1 MEDLDTLKARVK
13 QLNARA
19 TTLKM
24 NLHDLSEEL
33 PLGWETIPDIADQ
46 AHAAY
51 RELAEARAAL
61 ESFGVARP
69 GQEAP
74 A

>member
-1 MEDLDTLKARVK
+1 MDDLETLKARVK

-33 PLGWETIPDIADQ
+33 PSGWENIPDLAAQ
-46 AHAAY
+46 AFDAY
-51 RELAEARAAL
+51 RSLAEARALLAQA
-61 ESFGVARP
+61 G
-69 GQEAP
+69 G
-74 A
+74 

>member
-1 MEDLDTLKARVK
+1 MDDLETLKARVK

-33 PLGWETIPDIADQ
+33 PTGWENIPDLAAQ
-46 AHAAY
+46 AFDAY
-51 RELAEARAAL
+51 RSLAEARL
-61 ESFGVARP
+61 ELTQAG
-69 GQEAP
+69 G
-74 A
+74 

>member
-1 MEDLDTLKARVK
+1 MDDLETLKARVK

-33 PLGWETIPDIADQ
+33 PTGWENIPDLAAQ
-46 AHAAY
+46 AFDAY
-51 RELAEARAAL
+51 RSLAEARLAL
-61 ESFGVARP
+61 TQAG
-69 GQEAP
+69 G
-74 A
+74 

>member
-33 PLGWETIPDIADQ
+33 PTGWENIPDLAAQ
-46 AHAAY
+46 AFDAY
-51 RELAEARAAL
+51 RSLAEARALLTQA
-61 ESFGVARP
+61 G
-69 GQEAP
+69 G
-74 A
+74 

>member
-33 PLGWETIPDIADQ
+33 PTGWENIPDLAAQ
-46 AHAAY
+46 AFDAY
-51 RELAEARAAL
+51 RSLAEARALLAQA
-61 ESFGVARP
+61 G
-69 GQEAP
+69 G
-74 A
+74 

>member
-33 PLGWETIPDIADQ
+33 PLGWETIPDVAAQ

-51 RELAEARAAL
+51 RELAEA
-61 ESFGVARP
+61 
-69 GQEAP
+69 
-74 A
+74 

>member
-1 MEDLDTLKARVK
+1 MDDLETLKARVK

-33 PLGWETIPDIADQ
+33 PNGWENIPDLAAQ
-46 AHAAY
+46 AFDAY
-51 RELAEARAAL
+51 RSLAEARRAL
-61 ESFGVARP
+61 TQAG
-69 GQEAP
+69 G
-74 A
+74 

>member
-33 PLGWETIPDIADQ
+33 PTGWENIPDLAAQ
-46 AHAAY
+46 AFDAY
-51 RELAEARAAL
+51 RSLAEARRAL
-61 ESFGVARP
+61 TQAG
-69 GQEAP
+69 G
-74 A
+74 

>member
-1 MEDLDTLKARVK
+1 MQDLDTLKARVK

-33 PLGWETIPDIADQ
+33 PTGWENIPDLAAQ
-46 AHAAY
+46 AFDAY
-51 RELAEARAAL
+51 RSLAEARALLAQA
-61 ESFGVARP
+61 G
-69 GQEAP
+69 G
-74 A
+74 

>member
-1 MEDLDTLKARVK
+1 MDDLETLKARVK

-33 PLGWETIPDIADQ
+33 PTGWENIPDLAAQ
-46 AHAAY
+46 AFDAY
-51 RELAEARAAL
+51 RSLAEARALLTQA
-61 ESFGVARP
+61 G
-69 GQEAP
+69 G
-74 A
+74 

>member
-1 MEDLDTLKARVK
+1 MDDLETLKARVK

-33 PLGWETIPDIADQ
+33 PTGWENIPDLAAQ
-46 AHAAY
+46 AFDAY
-51 RELAEARAAL
+51 RSLTEARLAL
-61 ESFGVARP
+61 TQAG
-69 GQEAP
+69 G
-74 A
+74 